1 MKQHTPG
8 SAMAR
13 YGCRGSGRS
22 AGHRFAKN
30 RNLHGRP
37 QGRTRAVPF
46 AELSLSNSG
55 SGDARPD
62 LTRRVLGSDLN
73 KVSSA
78 GEWVGR
84 KRRYAGRSAGA
95 ATPSVPG

>member
-1 MKQHTPG
+1 
-8 SAMAR
+8 MAAAALAAAR
-13 YGCRGSGRS
+13 DTASRRIETY
-22 AGHRFAKN
+22 
-30 RNLHGRP
+30 GRP